1 MAKAKVKREVELDAQ
16 TEADTITQKSVSD
29 FDKNVFKENLK
40 KHDAQ
45 INRLR
50 KELKDNLDS
59 LYKDMHHMRD
69 RINKAMERLGL
80 EGI

>member
-16 TEADTITQKSVSD
+16 TEADKTITKTVSD

-50 KELKDNLDS
+50 KELKDNLNS
-59 LYKDMHHMRD
+59 LYQDMHNMRD
-69 RINKAMERLGL
+69 KINKAMERLGL
-80 EGI
+80 GQL

>member
-50 KELKDNLDS
+50 KELK
-59 LYKDMHHMRD
+59 
-69 RINKAMERLGL
+69 AV
-80 EGI
+80 

>member
-1 MAKAKVKREVELDAQ
+1 MAKAKTKREVELDAQ
-16 TEADTITQKSVSD
+16 TEADKTITKTVSD

-50 KELKDNLDS
+50 KELKDNLNS
-59 LYKDMHHMRD
+59 LYQDMHNMRD
-69 RINKAMERLGL
+69 KINKAMERLGL
-80 EGI
+80 GQL